1 MKIPPLYMTFFM
13 LALLMGCYEPK
24 EIHEDAALF
33 SKGEKITNDKFTGTA
48 WLYMLATPDSL
59 NAMYAGLVTFEP
71 GARTNWH
78 SHPTGQ
84 ILIATKG
91 EGYYQEEGE
100 SKRVLRQGET
110 IKCLPNIKHW
120 HGASS
125 NSEFAHIAISDRE
138 KGPAQWFQPVTDK
151 VYNGN

>member
-1 MKIPPLYMTFFM
+1 MTFLM
-13 LALLMGCYEPK
+13 LALLMGCHEPK
-24 EIHEDAALF
+24 EIHKNAALF
-33 SKGEKITNDKFTGTA
+33 SKGEKITNDNFTGTA
-48 WLYMLATPDSL
+48 WLNMLATPDSL
-59 NAMYAGLVTFEP
+59 NTMYAGLVTFEP

-78 SHPTGQ
+78 SHPAGQ

-120 HGASS
+120 HGASP